1 MATTEK
7 EMCDVMRNN
16 LNMRYRKIIPISM
29 TANSPR
35 NLVLR
40 QQFAIKF
47 IEILNS
53 GKRVINVD
61 ESLLGQSDF
70 RKRKWMVPGTSNSV
84 AKKAL
89 QPRVSMIAA
98 LDNLGGV
105 FISLVQGNSN
115 SKIMEIYFQ
124 NLCRKLEK

>member
-1 MATTEK
+1 
-7 EMCDVMRNN
+7 
-16 LNMRYRKIIPISM
+16 
-29 TANSPR
+29 
-35 NLVLR
+35 
-40 QQFAIKF
+40 
-47 IEILNS
+47 
-53 GKRVINVD
+53 
-61 ESLLGQSDF
+61 
-70 RKRKWMVPGTSNSV
+70 MVPGTSNSV